1 MVGADAAQLGLRGV
15 GADPGEEDT
24 HFGLPAAHAQLAG
37 SPDAEPGPG
46 EERDGRV
53 EDVVR
58 EPTWTDVSGFRLAA
72 VHALVRYPRSQGAG
86 PAGGR
91 PCWPGPAAGW
101 PGGWIAVA
109 SKQLAEYGK
118 SASSRSGTSRP
129 AFRRA

>member
-72 VHALVRYPRSQGAG
+72 VHALVRYPRSQGPVPPAVG
-86 PAGGR
+86 PAGRVRR
-91 PCWPGPAAGW
+91 P
-101 PGGWIAVA
+101 V
-109 SKQLAEYGK
+109 
-118 SASSRSGTSRP
+118 
-129 AFRRA
+129 